1 MKKFFRNENG
11 FVENDVWLPHCWV
24 NVECPDASDIRFLT
38 DELKVPTSFI
48 ESVADMEELPR
59 FDHEGEWMLTILR
72 IPVKTRSGERVPYRT
87 VPLGIIL
94 CNEVVVTICYA
105 KSELIPDFI
114 DYTRMKGIHID
125 QQADFILRFE
135 YSTTYWFLRYLKEI
149 HRDVDKA
156 EDQIGRKVRNEW
168 LIEIMHVQNSLVY
181 FNTSIQDNQMLLE
194 RMPHLFADKYD
205 APLLDD
211 VDIEIRQAAN
221 TINVYSTILMGMQDS
236 LESIISN
243 NVNDIMKKMT
253 VVSIVLMIPTLIASF
268 YGMNVAVAF
277 GSSKYA
283 FFLIIAASMTLALVT
298 FWILKKVKWV

>member
-1 MKKFFRNENG
+1 
-11 FVENDVWLPHCWV
+11 
-24 NVECPDASDIRFLT
+24 
-38 DELKVPTSFI
+38 
-48 ESVADMEELPR
+48 
-59 FDHEGEWMLTILR
+59 
-72 IPVKTRSGERVPYRT
+72 
-87 VPLGIIL
+87 
-94 CNEVVVTICYA
+94 
-105 KSELIPDFI
+105 
-114 DYTRMKGIHID
+114 
-125 QQADFILRFE
+125 
-135 YSTTYWFLRYLKEI
+135 
-149 HRDVDKA
+149 
-156 EDQIGRKVRNEW
+156 
-168 LIEIMHVQNSLVY
+168 MHVQNALVY
-181 FNTSIQDNQMLLE
+181 FNTSIQGNQMLLE

-205 APLLDD
+205 AALLDD